1 MIKAL
6 IKVKMNNLNYR
17 NIAIIVLLIAA
28 FSAVAQDNDKIL
40 NRQYADMK
48 RIHYGFSVGV
58 NFQDLKITNNGYISE
73 DGQSWFADIPNHS
86 PGFCVNVLADLR
98 LSTHFNLRF
107 SPGMYFGNKVVRYR
121 NFYAPEDALDPTIKE
136 QRQNIKATYIVVPL
150 DVKFS
155 ARRHHNI
162 RPYFTGGVMGIYDLS
177 KERLKDFD
185 MMLTVGMGCDFY
197 LPFFKLCPEL
207 KFCFGLKNLL
217 EKNRPDLQD
226 NPQMEVFTKSV
237 SKLKNSMV
245 VLTFYFE

>member
-1 MIKAL
+1 
-6 IKVKMNNLNYR
+6 MNNLNYR

-121 NFYAPEDALDPTIKE
+121 NFYAPEDALEPTIKE

-162 RPYFTGGVMGIYDLS
+162 RPYFTGGVIGLYDLS
-177 KERLKDFD
+177 KERPDLLRLKDFD
-185 MMLTVGMGCDFY
+185 VMLTVGMGCDFY

>member
-1 MIKAL
+1 
-6 IKVKMNNLNYR
+6 
-17 NIAIIVLLIAA
+17 
-28 FSAVAQDNDKIL
+28 
-40 NRQYADMK
+40 
-48 RIHYGFSVGV
+48 
-58 NFQDLKITNNGYISE
+58 
-73 DGQSWFADIPNHS
+73 
-86 PGFCVNVLADLR
+86 
-98 LSTHFNLRF
+98 
-107 SPGMYFGNKVVRYR
+107 MYFGNKVVRYR

-177 KERLKDFD
+177 KERPDLLRLKDFD

>member
-1 MIKAL
+1 
-6 IKVKMNNLNYR
+6 MNNLNYR

-177 KERLKDFD
+177 KERPDLLRLKDFD

-245 VLTFYFE
+245 VLKFYFE

>member
-1 MIKAL
+1 
-6 IKVKMNNLNYR
+6 MNNLNYR

-177 KERLKDFD
+177 KERPDLLRLKDFD
-185 MMLTVGMGCDFY
+185 MILTVGMGCDFY

>member
-1 MIKAL
+1 
-6 IKVKMNNLNYR
+6 MNNLNYR

-177 KERLKDFD
+177 KERPDLLRLKDFD
-185 MMLTVGMGCDFY
+185 VMLTVGMGCDFY

>member
-1 MIKAL
+1 
-6 IKVKMNNLNYR
+6 MNNLNYR

-28 FSAVAQDNDKIL
+28 FSAMAQDNDKIL

-121 NFYAPEDALDPTIKE
+121 NCYAPEDALDPTIKE

-177 KERLKDFD
+177 KERPDLLRLKDFD